1 MITVTFETFDEVVDF
16 AKKVLGDVSQK
27 TEISKEEPVQMPQ
40 PGVQSPVQPPVQQ
53 PMPQPVQQPEVPPV
67 SAASAIQQT
76 CMPLVS
82 PGVQTS
88 QTSYTLDDLAR
99 AAMTL
104 MDSGKQ
110 GELLGLLGSFGVEAL
125 PALPPAQYGAFAVKL
140 REMGAQ
146 I

>member
-1 MITVTFETFDEVVDF
+1 MITVTFETFDAMVDF
-16 AKKVLGDVSQK
+16 AKKVIGDVSQK
-27 TEISKEEPVQMPQ
+27 MEIPTEESVPQ
-40 PGVQSPVQPPVQQ
+40 IQLPAQSPVQPPVQQ

-67 SAASAIQQT
+67 SAAPAIQQT
-76 CMPLVS
+76 CMPLAS

-88 QTSYTLDDLAR
+88 QTNYTLDDLAR

-110 GELLGLLGSFGVEAL
+110 GDLLGLLGSFGVEAL

>member
-16 AKKVLGDVSQK
+16 AKKVLGDVSPK
-27 TEISKEEPVQMPQ
+27 TEISKEEPVQVPQ
-40 PGVQSPVQPPVQQ
+40 PGVQPPVQQ

-76 CMPLVS
+76 CMPLAS

>member
-16 AKKVLGDVSQK
+16 AKKVLGDVSPK
-27 TEISKEEPVQMPQ
+27 TEISKEEPVQVPQ
-40 PGVQSPVQPPVQQ
+40 PGVQQPVQQ

-110 GELLGLLGSFGVEAL
+110 GDLLGLLGSFGVEAL

>member
-16 AKKVLGDVSQK
+16 AKKVLGDVSPK
-27 TEISKEEPVQMPQ
+27 TEISKEEPVQVPQ
-40 PGVQSPVQPPVQQ
+40 PGVQQPVQQ
-53 PMPQPVQQPEVPPV
+53 PMPQLVQQPEVPPV
-67 SAASAIQQT
+67 SAAFAIQQT